1 MTTVRRAR
9 WSRWANCTL
18 IARKI
23 NNGPGT
29 TEAQARD
36 SVPGLGLHDE
46 SG

>member
-9 WSRWANCTL
+9 SPPWANGTL
-18 IARKI
+18 MARKI